1 MPLCLLSG
9 HILEVKM
16 KLIFATLDG
25 ISPKLSSIRGCYFHI
40 LVKLKPLLVP
50 LESMPSFSCG
60 RLNVYF
66 QIFYAKTFLNRQRIH
81 HVRAWTSRKKS
92 TYVLFIKQ
100 QANKYSAY
108 IYCFYIKRYKG
119 SSSKKFKL
127 TEYITIGGEFNLIL
141 RIINYALGK
150 KKYFKRVQCA
160 INLFIKKPYCT

>member
-40 LVKLKPLLVP
+40 LVKLKPL
-50 LESMPSFSCG
+50 
-60 RLNVYF
+60 YF

-141 RIINYALGK
+141 RIVNYALGK